1 MTDVLSMTL
10 VIAMT
15 ATIKVAV
22 TRTVAML
29 CDDGLTMMMMMM
41 MTMMMMVMTVIVMM
55 IVVGHRLQDHRLLH
69 KTPLKSGFYPNCDLP
84 KAPL

>member
-15 ATIKVAV
+15 TTIKVAV

-41 MTMMMMVMTVIVMM
+41 IMMMMVMTVTVMM

-69 KTPLKSGFYPNCDLP
+69 KTPLKSGFYPNCALP